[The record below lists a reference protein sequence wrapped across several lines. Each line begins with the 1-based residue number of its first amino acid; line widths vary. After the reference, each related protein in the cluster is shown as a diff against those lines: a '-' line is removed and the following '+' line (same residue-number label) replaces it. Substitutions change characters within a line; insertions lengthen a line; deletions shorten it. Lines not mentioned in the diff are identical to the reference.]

1 MPTPSRWTIML
12 PLVIAFTS
20 PALASTASP
29 PRQAEPVLSLFCYMV
44 TTDGQVRDL
53 SSLCGSS
60 PEAAPQ
66 PVVQNTEPCYFL
78 DSNGQPCPAT
88 GRQAFSN

>member
-1 MPTPSRWTIML
+1 MPTLLRWTMTL
-12 PLVIAFTS
+12 PLAIAFVS
-20 PALASTASP
+20 PVLANPAP
-29 PRQAEPVLSLFCYMV
+29 PRQAESVVSLFCYMV

-60 PEAAPQ
+60 ADTTPQ

-78 DSNGQPCPAT
+78 DSDGKPCTAT
-88 GRQAFSN
+88 GRPIFSN